1 MLKEFMSRIRDQV
14 SSNIEKY
21 IGDSNFIEGAMKY
34 SALAESKMFRA
45 ALVFASGD
53 LNNNISNKSL
63 ISLSTSIELMHTYSL
78 IHDDLPS
85 MDNDE
90 LRRGQDLI
98 HDDLPSMDNDE
109 LRRGQDSS
117 HVKFGEANAILVGD
131 ALQALSYEIISDDED
146 LSSDEKVV
154 AIKLLASACG
164 KNGMVYG
171 QFLDIE
177 SESKSIDKQSI
188 ENIHALKT
196 GRLIECSVMY
206 GQIGNPEKNVKKV
219 LKSYAK
225 KIGLAFQI
233 KDDILE
239 VTSNK
244 ETLGKNTNS
253 DQKNHKSTYAN
264 ILGIDKAKEKT
275 KSLSKDAIG
284 NLETL
289 CSNKANMLIELAKYI
304 AYREK

>member
-1 MLKEFMSRIRDQV
+1 MLKEFMSHIRDQV

-21 IGDSNFIEGAMKY
+21 IGNSNFIEEAMKY

-45 ALVFASGD
+45 ALVFASGEV
-53 LNNNISNKSL
+53 NNNISNKSL
-63 ISLSTSIELMHTYSL
+63 RNLSTSIELMHTYSL

-90 LRRGQDLI
+90 LRRGQD
-98 HDDLPSMDNDE
+98 
-109 LRRGQDSS
+109 SS
-117 HVKFGEANAILVGD
+117 HIKFGEANAILVGD

-146 LSSDEKVV
+146 LSSNEKVF

-177 SESKSIDKQSI
+177 SESKSLDKESI

-196 GRLIECSVMY
+196 GKLIECSVMF
-206 GQIGNPEKNVKKV
+206 GQIGNPKKNVKKV
-219 LKSYAK
+219 LKSYGK
-225 KIGLAFQI
+225 SIGLAFQI
-233 KDDILE
+233 TDDILE

-253 DQKNHKSTYAN
+253 DQKNHKSTYAS

-275 KSLSKDAIG
+275 KSLSEDAIVD
-284 NLETL
+284 LETL
-289 CSNKANMLIELAKYI
+289 CSNKVNMLIELAKYI

>member
-1 MLKEFMSRIRDQV
+1 MLKEFMSHIRDQV

-63 ISLSTSIELMHTYSL
+63 INLSTSIELMHTYSL

-90 LRRGQDLI
+90 LRRGQD
-98 HDDLPSMDNDE
+98 
-109 LRRGQDSS
+109 SS
-117 HVKFGEANAILVGD
+117 HIKFGEANAILVGD

-196 GRLIECSVMY
+196 GKLIECSVMY

-275 KSLSKDAIG
+275 MSLCEDAIG

-289 CSNKANMLIELAKYI
+289 CSNKVNMLIELAKYI

>member
-1 MLKEFMSRIRDQV
+1 MLKEFMSHIRDQV

-21 IGDSNFIEGAMKY
+21 IGNSNFIEEAMKY

-45 ALVFASGD
+45 ALVFASGGV
-53 LNNNISNKSL
+53 NNNISNKSL
-63 ISLSTSIELMHTYSL
+63 RNLSTSIELMHTYSL

-90 LRRGQDLI
+90 LRRGQD
-98 HDDLPSMDNDE
+98 
-109 LRRGQDSS
+109 SS
-117 HVKFGEANAILVGD
+117 HIKFGEANAILVGD

-146 LSSDEKVV
+146 LSSNEKVF

-177 SESKSIDKQSI
+177 SESKSLDKESI

-196 GRLIECSVMY
+196 GKLIECSVMF
-206 GQIGNPEKNVKKV
+206 GQIGNPKKNVKKV
-219 LKSYAK
+219 LKSYGK
-225 KIGLAFQI
+225 RIGLAFQI
-233 KDDILE
+233 TDDILE

-253 DQKNHKSTYAN
+253 DQKNHKSTYAS
-264 ILGIDKAKEKT
+264 IFGIDKAKEKT
-275 KSLSKDAIG
+275 KSLSEDAIID
-284 NLETL
+284 LETL
-289 CSNKANMLIELAKYI
+289 CSNKVNMLIELAKYI

>member
-1 MLKEFMSRIRDQV
+1 MLKEFMSHIRDQV

-21 IGDSNFIEGAMKY
+21 IGNSNFIEEAMKY

-45 ALVFASGD
+45 ALVFASGEV
-53 LNNNISNKSL
+53 NNNISNKSL
-63 ISLSTSIELMHTYSL
+63 INLSTSIELMHTYSL

-90 LRRGQDLI
+90 LRRGQD
-98 HDDLPSMDNDE
+98 
-109 LRRGQDSS
+109 SS
-117 HVKFGEANAILVGD
+117 HIKFGEANAILIGD

-146 LSSDEKVV
+146 LLSDEKVF

-196 GRLIECSVMY
+196 GKLIECSVMF
-206 GQIGNPEKNVKKV
+206 GQIGNPEKNIKEV
-219 LKSYAK
+219 LKSYGE

-233 KDDILE
+233 TDDILE
-239 VTSNK
+239 VTSNE

-264 ILGIDKAKEKT
+264 ILGIDKAIEKT
-275 KSLSKDAIG
+275 NSLSQDAIAD
-284 NLETL
+284 LETL
-289 CSNKANMLIELAKYI
+289 YSNKVNMLIELAKYI

>member
-1 MLKEFMSRIRDQV
+1 MLKEFMSHIRDQV

-45 ALVFASGD
+45 ALVFASGEV
-53 LNNNISNKSL
+53 NNNISNKSL
-63 ISLSTSIELMHTYSL
+63 RNLSTSIELMHTYS
-78 IHDDLPS
+78 
-85 MDNDE
+85 
-90 LRRGQDLI
+90 LI

-196 GRLIECSVMY
+196 GKLIECSVMY

-275 KSLSKDAIG
+275 MSLCEDAIG

-289 CSNKANMLIELAKYI
+289 CSNKVNMLIELAKYI

>member
-1 MLKEFMSRIRDQV
+1 MLKEFMSHIRDQV

-63 ISLSTSIELMHTYSL
+63 INLSTSIELMHTYS
-78 IHDDLPS
+78 
-85 MDNDE
+85 
-90 LRRGQDLI
+90 LI

-177 SESKSIDKQSI
+177 SESKSIDKKSI

-196 GRLIECSVMY
+196 GKLIECSVMY

-275 KSLSKDAIG
+275 MSLCEDAIG

-289 CSNKANMLIELAKYI
+289 CSNKVNMLIELAKYI

>member
-1 MLKEFMSRIRDQV
+1 MLKEFMSHIRDQV

-21 IGDSNFIEGAMKY
+21 IGNSNFIEEAMKY

-45 ALVFASGD
+45 ALVFASGEV
-53 LNNNISNKSL
+53 NNNMSNKSL
-63 ISLSTSIELMHTYSL
+63 RNLSTSIELMHTYSL

-90 LRRGQDLI
+90 LRRGQD
-98 HDDLPSMDNDE
+98 
-109 LRRGQDSS
+109 SS
-117 HVKFGEANAILVGD
+117 HIKFGEANAILVGD

-146 LSSDEKVV
+146 LSSNEKVF

-177 SESKSIDKQSI
+177 SESKSLDKESI

-196 GRLIECSVMY
+196 GKLIECSVMF
-206 GQIGNPEKNVKKV
+206 GQIGNPKKNVKKV
-219 LKSYAK
+219 LKSYGK
-225 KIGLAFQI
+225 RIGLAFQI
-233 KDDILE
+233 TDDILE

-253 DQKNHKSTYAN
+253 DQKNHKSTYAS

-275 KSLSKDAIG
+275 KSLSEDAIAD
-284 NLETL
+284 LETL
-289 CSNKANMLIELAKYI
+289 CSNKVNMLIELAKYI

>member
-1 MLKEFMSRIRDQV
+1 MLKEFMSHIRDQV

-21 IGDSNFIEGAMKY
+21 IGNSNFIEEAMKY

-45 ALVFASGD
+45 ALVFASGEV
-53 LNNNISNKSL
+53 NNNISNKSL
-63 ISLSTSIELMHTYSL
+63 RNLSTSIELMHTYSL

-90 LRRGQDLI
+90 LRRGQD
-98 HDDLPSMDNDE
+98 
-109 LRRGQDSS
+109 SS
-117 HVKFGEANAILVGD
+117 HIKFGEANAILVGD

-146 LSSDEKVV
+146 LSSNEKVF

-177 SESKSIDKQSI
+177 SESKSLDKESI

-196 GRLIECSVMY
+196 GKLIECSVMF
-206 GQIGNPEKNVKKV
+206 GQIGNPKKNVEKV
-219 LKSYAK
+219 LKSYGK
-225 KIGLAFQI
+225 RIGLAFQI
-233 KDDILE
+233 TDDILE

-253 DQKNHKSTYAN
+253 DQKNHKSTYAS

-275 KSLSKDAIG
+275 KSLSEDAIAD
-284 NLETL
+284 LETL
-289 CSNKANMLIELAKYI
+289 CSNKVNMLIELAKYI

>member
-1 MLKEFMSRIRDQV
+1 MLKEFMSHIRDQV

-21 IGDSNFIEGAMKY
+21 IGNSNFIEEAMKY

-45 ALVFASGD
+45 ALVFASGGV
-53 LNNNISNKSL
+53 NNNISNKSL
-63 ISLSTSIELMHTYSL
+63 RNLSTSIELMHTYSL

-90 LRRGQDLI
+90 LRRGQD
-98 HDDLPSMDNDE
+98 
-109 LRRGQDSS
+109 SS
-117 HVKFGEANAILVGD
+117 HIKFGEANAILVGD

-146 LSSDEKVV
+146 LSSNEKVF

-177 SESKSIDKQSI
+177 SESKSLDKESI

-196 GRLIECSVMY
+196 GKLIECSVMF
-206 GQIGNPEKNVKKV
+206 GQIGNPKKNVKKI
-219 LKSYAK
+219 LKSYGK
-225 KIGLAFQI
+225 RIGLAFQI
-233 KDDILE
+233 TDDILE

-253 DQKNHKSTYAN
+253 DQKNHKSTYAS

-275 KSLSKDAIG
+275 KSLSEDAIID
-284 NLETL
+284 LETL
-289 CSNKANMLIELAKYI
+289 CSNKVNMLIELAKYI
-304 AYREK
+304 SYREK

>member
-1 MLKEFMSRIRDQV
+1 MLKEFMSHIRDQV

-21 IGDSNFIEGAMKY
+21 IGNSNFIEEAMRY

-45 ALVFASGD
+45 ALVFASGEV
-53 LNNNISNKSL
+53 NNNISNKSL
-63 ISLSTSIELMHTYSL
+63 RNLSTSIELMHTYSL

-90 LRRGQDLI
+90 LRRGQD
-98 HDDLPSMDNDE
+98 
-109 LRRGQDSS
+109 SS
-117 HVKFGEANAILVGD
+117 HIKFGEANAILVGD

-146 LSSDEKVV
+146 LSSNEKVF

-177 SESKSIDKQSI
+177 SESKSLDKESI

-196 GRLIECSVMY
+196 GKLIECSVMF
-206 GQIGNPEKNVKKV
+206 GQIGNPKKNVKKV
-219 LKSYAK
+219 LKSYGK
-225 KIGLAFQI
+225 RIGLAFQI
-233 KDDILE
+233 TDDILE

-253 DQKNHKSTYAN
+253 DQKNHKSTYAS

-275 KSLSKDAIG
+275 KSLSKDAIAD
-284 NLETL
+284 LETL
-289 CSNKANMLIELAKYI
+289 CSNKVNMLIELAKYI

>member
-1 MLKEFMSRIRDQV
+1 MLKEFMSHIRDQV

-21 IGDSNFIEGAMKY
+21 IGNSNFIEEAMKY

-45 ALVFASGD
+45 ALVFASGEV
-53 LNNNISNKSL
+53 NNNISNKSL
-63 ISLSTSIELMHTYSL
+63 RNLSTSIELMHTYSL

-90 LRRGQDLI
+90 LRRGQD
-98 HDDLPSMDNDE
+98 
-109 LRRGQDSS
+109 SS
-117 HVKFGEANAILVGD
+117 HIKFGEANAILVGD

-146 LSSDEKVV
+146 LSSNEKVF

-177 SESKSIDKQSI
+177 SESKSLDKESI

-196 GRLIECSVMY
+196 GKLIECSVMF
-206 GQIGNPEKNVKKV
+206 GQIGNPKKNVKKV
-219 LKSYAK
+219 LKSYGK
-225 KIGLAFQI
+225 RIGLAFQI
-233 KDDILE
+233 TDDILE

-253 DQKNHKSTYAN
+253 DQKNHKSTYAS

-275 KSLSKDAIG
+275 KSLSEDAIADI
-284 NLETL
+284 ETL
-289 CSNKANMLIELAKYI
+289 CSNKVNMLIELAKYI

>member
-1 MLKEFMSRIRDQV
+1 MLKEFMSHIREQV

-21 IGDSNFIEGAMKY
+21 IGNSNFIEEAMKY

-45 ALVFASGD
+45 ALVFASGEV
-53 LNNNISNKSL
+53 NNNISNKSL
-63 ISLSTSIELMHTYSL
+63 RNLSTSIELMHTYSL

-90 LRRGQDLI
+90 LRRGQD
-98 HDDLPSMDNDE
+98 
-109 LRRGQDSS
+109 SS
-117 HVKFGEANAILVGD
+117 HIKFGEANAILVGD

-146 LSSDEKVV
+146 LSSNEKVF

-177 SESKSIDKQSI
+177 SESKSLDKESI

-196 GRLIECSVMY
+196 GKLIECSVMF
-206 GQIGNPEKNVKKV
+206 GQIGNPKKNVEKV
-219 LKSYAK
+219 LKSYGK
-225 KIGLAFQI
+225 RIGLAFQI
-233 KDDILE
+233 TDDILE

-253 DQKNHKSTYAN
+253 DQKNHKSTYAS

-275 KSLSKDAIG
+275 KSLSEDAIAD
-284 NLETL
+284 LETL
-289 CSNKANMLIELAKYI
+289 CSNKVNMLIELAKYI